1 MTLRWTPNDDD
12 ADDAGAAAAGGADVR
27 WELEVDQGE
36 RVTMDSDG
44 NEQQEDPAREAQLR
58 ALLEMGAGAH
68 LNPAQ
73 RASLLQPLSGGSHLP
88 PLAIGPSGLLQP
100 PSCVTAA
107 AALAQREPLPPPPP
121 SRGREMIDDEVP
133 EELSAEAGAE
143 EVEDD
148 EVDGGGGARYD
159 RWVAPPSQGGDAHD
173 DVVEDDFEQF
183 DDDDLSGGS
192 PDVTTTSVA
201 PPPAAATAEI
211 SYRPIYAGGAREFTA
226 GALSAA
232 WRYRFRL
239 RAVNAAGASEWS
251 AALVVDTDAADA
263 ARKIAYESLEVHE
276 ILGEGAFSVVHR
288 GVLSAEGGKRQLVAV
303 KRLKYQQLNA
313 ELMGKFTQELAIL
326 SRVRHRNVV
335 AFVGAVTEQPNLCVV
350 LEFMEAGSLHELIHK
365 RKTVLQLPRLLQL
378 ATDVASGCHYLH
390 RLKPAIIHRDL
401 KSSNILLTATGA
413 AKIADFGLSRFFQQ
427 DIAEMTGQVGTP
439 GWTAPEVFRHQTYD
453 HKVDVYS
460 FGIVLAECLSRE
472 KPYAGMDAMQA
483 IFATVYRNK
492 RPALPEGTPPP
503 LEKLIKACW
512 DAEPKKRPP
521 MNKVLD
527 TLRALERA
535 AARAAQPAGVRRA
548 QAGGGELA
556 RRHGGALAP
565 GGEAGARGLG
575 AAAAVARG
583 AVRGAARRRARGP
596 PPARRPSGAGA
607 APPARRPSGGRA
619 AWRRAAATR
628 RPSAG
633 SAGADIRTC
642 VIVSE

>member
-1 MTLRWTPNDDD
+1 MVAR
-12 ADDAGAAAAGGADVR
+12 AAPAGG
-27 WELEVDQGE
+27 
-36 RVTMDSDG
+36 
-44 NEQQEDPAREAQLR
+44 N
-58 ALLEMGAGAH
+58 
-68 LNPAQ
+68 
-73 RASLLQPLSGGSHLP
+73 
-88 PLAIGPSGLLQP
+88 
-100 PSCVTAA
+100 
-107 AALAQREPLPPPPP
+107 
-121 SRGREMIDDEVP
+121 
-133 EELSAEAGAE
+133 
-143 EVEDD
+143 
-148 EVDGGGGARYD
+148 
-159 RWVAPPSQGGDAHD
+159 AHD

-390 RLKPAIIHRDL
+390 RLKPAIIHRDV

-512 DAEPKKRPP
+512 DAEPDPP

-535 AARAAQPAGVRRA
+535 AARGALAAGVRRA
-548 QAGGGELA
+548 QAGGGTSSPAGTRPRA
-556 RRHGGALAP
+556 RRRSRCARARRSRDRRPGRRWRRPRRWPAAASPERRGQRGRRVARAAEEQP
-565 GGEAGARGLG
+565 GGEQQQRVAQRRQRRG
-575 AAAAVARG
+575 
-583 AVRGAARRRARGP
+583 
-596 PPARRPSGAGA
+596 
-607 APPARRPSGGRA
+607 
-619 AWRRAAATR
+619 
-628 RPSAG
+628 
-633 SAGADIRTC
+633 
-642 VIVSE
+642 

>member
-1 MTLRWTPNDDD
+1 M
-12 ADDAGAAAAGGADVR
+12 
-27 WELEVDQGE
+27 
-36 RVTMDSDG
+36 
-44 NEQQEDPAREAQLR
+44 
-58 ALLEMGAGAH
+58 
-68 LNPAQ
+68 
-73 RASLLQPLSGGSHLP
+73 
-88 PLAIGPSGLLQP
+88 
-100 PSCVTAA
+100 TAA

-143 EVEDD
+143 EVED
-148 EVDGGGGARYD
+148 EVDGGGGGARYD

-211 SYRPIYAGGAREFTA
+211 SYRPIYTGGAREFTA

-535 AARAAQPAGVRRA
+535 AARAAQPAGAPRAGRRA
-548 QAGGGELA
+548 RVA

-565 GGEAGARGLG
+565 GGEAGARVG

-583 AVRGAARRRARGP
+583 ATRRLPQGRGRRRRVARARRSSA
-596 PPARRPSGAGA
+596 AGA
-607 APPARRPSGGRA
+607 SPERRKSSLA
-619 AWRRAAATR
+619 ASSSNASPERRQR
-628 RPSAG
+628 RG
-633 SAGADIRTC
+633 
-642 VIVSE
+642 

>member
-1 MTLRWTPNDDD
+1 M
-12 ADDAGAAAAGGADVR
+12 
-27 WELEVDQGE
+27 
-36 RVTMDSDG
+36 
-44 NEQQEDPAREAQLR
+44 ARR
-58 ALLEMGAGAH
+58 
-68 LNPAQ
+68 
-73 RASLLQPLSGGSHLP
+73 R
-88 PLAIGPSGLLQP
+88 
-100 PSCVTAA
+100 
-107 AALAQREPLPPPPP
+107 
-121 SRGREMIDDEVP
+121 
-133 EELSAEAGAE
+133 
-143 EVEDD
+143 
-148 EVDGGGGARYD
+148 
-159 RWVAPPSQGGDAHD
+159 
-173 DVVEDDFEQF
+173 
-183 DDDDLSGGS
+183 
-192 PDVTTTSVA
+192 
-201 PPPAAATAEI
+201 AAATAEI

-548 QAGGGELA
+548 QAGGGTSSPAGTAAPSRQARSRCARA
-556 RRHGGALAP
+556 RR
-565 GGEAGARGLG
+565 
-575 AAAAVARG
+575 AAAVARAPSWRRPPQGTRPAAG
-583 AVRGAARRRARGP
+583 ASPERRRSSA
-596 PPARRPSGAGA
+596 AG
-607 APPARRPSGGRA
+607 RRPSGGRA

-633 SAGADIRTC
+633 SAGAEVRA
-642 VIVSE
+642 